1 MICHTPWPCLG
12 VARTPAPRT
21 RTDTHTDRYR
31 WSVRNL
37 EAGRGRG
44 SFGLAVRT
52 CCACFLGV
60 AGRFPAR
67 GGTGGTRCPASSLPH
82 FHHDFVRT
90 GGSTQF
96 EAPDRITSK
105 RFCQLRHNLSVVGL
119 HCLVRRLRRTGPS
132 RTWSQTLSMPA
143 MTRSASHKQR
153 SLLNIL
159 CHILFLWTKEM
170 AGLAD
175 FSNYLLRIIR
185 SHSAQVC
192 DGGQLHLQCPRHSSI
207 SVHSAFYGH
216 SGAPRCSGALW
227 LPEDRARNGTCSSA
241 AALQKVL
248 SECQGHR
255 DCRVPVNHKVFG
267 KDPCPGIHKNLWVSY
282 KCKPTEHKKKVGCE
296 GENVVLRCKSPR
308 LLNIYS
314 AVYGRLLGDEDVCIS
329 RDGILPP
336 FECSYYGAV
345 ELVTKACYGRQRC
358 VIAVNDHNF
367 RDPCSPG
374 TRKYLTILY
383 ACVVP
388 VGSVPYP
395 KGTKLPESNGIVS
408 NSLTLYA
415 YIKAHP
421 ELTALLFVSSVCV
434 GLLCALLA
442 LSVKVS
448 CGRTTSRCWNRWDP
462 TRQATGW
469 RSGCD
474 MDDDSSELSSSLL
487 LGDEGKEGCCGES
500 MVPGTSAAEAAELA
514 ERIER
519 REQVI
524 QEIWMN
530 AYLNGTSQTWSMS
543 PSSMAHCPLDT
554 ISFSY

>member
-1 MICHTPWPCLG
+1 M
-12 VARTPAPRT
+12 
-21 RTDTHTDRYR
+21 
-31 WSVRNL
+31 
-37 EAGRGRG
+37 
-44 SFGLAVRT
+44 AVRT

-105 RFCQLRHNLSVVGL
+105 RFCQLRHNLS
-119 HCLVRRLRRTGPS
+119 
-132 RTWSQTLSMPA
+132 
-143 MTRSASHKQR
+143 
-153 SLLNIL
+153 
-159 CHILFLWTKEM
+159 
-170 AGLAD
+170 D
-175 FSNYLLRIIR
+175 YLLRIIR

-241 AALQKVL
+241 AALQVACGSRVCVYAVALSLRKVL

-383 ACVVP
+383 ACVPLVLLKEADPSLVSPTTIPMLKTERVVP